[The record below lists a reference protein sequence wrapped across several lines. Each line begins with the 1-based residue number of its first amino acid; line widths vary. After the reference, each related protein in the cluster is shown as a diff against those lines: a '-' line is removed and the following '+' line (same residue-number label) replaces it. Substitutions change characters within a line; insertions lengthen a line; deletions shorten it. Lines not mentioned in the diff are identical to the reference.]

1 MILEVQTLVFKRIRN
16 ASVIKDRQKRLKYM
30 SSEKKKSLQAVL
42 TAAHLNYEKKLN
54 IHAFFKLQDHEL
66 GQDLVQDAFI
76 KTWKYLV
83 RGGKIEIMRAF
94 LYHILND
101 LIVDEYRKH
110 KSSSLNALMEKGFE
124 PSAGGSE
131 RLFNILDGKAMIVM
145 IKLLPEKYQKVMR
158 MKYVQELTIEEMSL
172 ITGQSK
178 NAITVQAHRG
188 LEKLK
193 QLYKLKQ

>member
-1 MILEVQTLVFKRIRN
+1 MT
-16 ASVIKDRQKRLKYM
+16 S
-30 SSEKKKSLQAVL
+30 KKEETSLQAVL
-42 TAAHLNYEKKLN
+42 TTAHLNFEKKLN
-54 IHAFFKLQDHEL
+54 IHAFYKL
-66 GQDLVQDAFI
+66 QDAFI

-101 LIVDEYRKH
+101 LIVDKYRKH
-110 KSSSLNALMEKGFE
+110 KIGSLNALMEKGFE
-124 PSAGGSE
+124 PKINNSE
-131 RLFNILDGKAMIVM
+131 RLFNYIDGKALVLLIAQ
-145 IKLLPEKYQKVMR
+145 LPEKYQKIMR
-158 MKYVQELTIEEMSL
+158 MKYVQELSIKEMSL

-193 QLYKLKQ
+193 LLYKFK

>member
-1 MILEVQTLVFKRIRN
+1 MASKPDLSLNKILTK
-16 ASVIKDRQKRLKYM
+16 
-30 SSEKKKSLQAVL
+30 
-42 TAAHLNYEKKLN
+42 AHLDYEKKLN
-54 IHAFFKLQDHEL
+54 IHAFFKVQDHAL
-66 GQDLVQDAFI
+66 GEDLVQDAFV

-101 LIVDEYRKH
+101 LIIDEYRKR
-110 KSSSLNALMEKGFE
+110 KTSSLNALMEKGFE
-124 PSAGGSE
+124 PKTSNPE
-131 RLFNILDGKAMIVM
+131 RLLNFLEGKALILL
-145 IKLLPEKYQKVMR
+145 ILQLPEKYQKIMR
-158 MKYVQELTIEEMSL
+158 MRYVQELSINEMSL

-193 QLYKLKQ
+193 LLYKFK

>member
-1 MILEVQTLVFKRIRN
+1 M
-16 ASVIKDRQKRLKYM
+16 ASKQ
-30 SSEKKKSLQAVL
+30 EETSLQAVL
-42 TAAHLNYEKKLN
+42 TTAHLSYEKKLN
-54 IHAFFKLQDHEL
+54 IHAFYKLHDHDL
-66 GQDLVQDAFI
+66 GEDLVQDAFI

-110 KSSSLNALMEKGFE
+110 KTGSLNALMEKGFE
-124 PSAGGSE
+124 PKTNSSE
-131 RLFNILDGKAMIVM
+131 RLFNFLDGKALILL
-145 IKLLPEKYQKVMR
+145 IAQLPEKYQKIMR
-158 MKYVQELTIEEMSL
+158 MKYVQELSITEISL

-178 NAITVQAHRG
+178 NAVTVQAHRG

-193 QLYKLKQ
+193 LLYKI

>member
-1 MILEVQTLVFKRIRN
+1 MT
-16 ASVIKDRQKRLKYM
+16 S
-30 SSEKKKSLQAVL
+30 KKEETSLQAVL
-42 TAAHLNYEKKLN
+42 TTAHLNFEKKLN
-54 IHAFFKLQDHEL
+54 IHAFYKLQDHEL

-101 LIVDEYRKH
+101 LIVDKYRKH
-110 KSSSLNALMEKGFE
+110 KIGSLNALMEKGFE
-124 PSAGGSE
+124 PKINNSE
-131 RLFNILDGKAMIVM
+131 RLFNYIDGKALVLLIAQ
-145 IKLLPEKYQKVMR
+145 LPEKYQKIMR
-158 MKYVQELTIEEMSL
+158 MKYVQELSIKEMSL

-193 QLYKLKQ
+193 LLYKFK